1 MKQGNRLTKITQRNC
16 QTWVV
21 ESAEQLVREGVF
33 EQRVV
38 DYLRATSIMTRTSH

>member
-1 MKQGNRLTKITQRNC
+1 MEQGSSRTKITQRNC
-16 QTWVV
+16 QTWVL

-38 DYLRATSIMTRTSH
+38 DYLRATTIMMRTSH

>member
-1 MKQGNRLTKITQRNC
+1 MKQGSGRTKITQRNC

-21 ESAEQLVREGVF
+21 ESAEQLMKEGVF

-38 DYLRATSIMTRTSH
+38 DYLRVRSIMTPKNL